1 VEKGDL
7 CQKNEPVR
15 NMDKPQILLTN
26 DDGIRS
32 PGLWAAAEAL
42 SALGFVTVVAPREQQ
57 SGSGRSMPVT
67 SDGVIR
73 EESMKVG
80 GKDWRVYAVGGTPAQ
95 AVLHAVLELMPQRPD
110 LIVSGINFG
119 ENVGAG
125 ITISGTIGAALEG
138 AALGIPSMAFSLET
152 DIKYHF
158 SHSTEVNFAAA
169 AHFTQFFARKLL
181 KGERAKDVDVLKV
194 DVPSD
199 ATPET
204 PWRIT
209 RQSRVRFFI
218 PVKPDRERLDEPTSI
233 GYRSLA
239 EYDALEPGTD
249 AHTLYVERLVA
260 VTPLSLDLTSRIA
273 LDDYETYLR
282 GINSV

>member
-1 VEKGDL
+1 MG
-7 CQKNEPVR
+7 NS
-15 NMDKPQILLTN
+15 DKPQILLTN

-57 SGSGRSMPVT
+57 SGSGRSMPIT
-67 SDGVIR
+67 SDGIIR
-73 EESMKVG
+73 EEYVEVG
-80 GKDWRVYAVGGTPAQ
+80 GKHWKVYAVGGTPAQ

-119 ENVGAG
+119 ENIGAG

-138 AALGIPSMAFSLET
+138 AAIGVPSMAVSLET

-158 SHSTEVNFAAA
+158 SHSTEVDFAAA
-169 AHFTQFFARKLL
+169 AYFTQFFSRKLL
-181 KGERAKDVDVLKV
+181 KVERMEDVDVLKV

-204 PWRIT
+204 PWRTT
-209 RQSRVRFFI
+209 RLSRVQFFI
-218 PVKPDRERLDEPTSI
+218 PVKPARKRLDEPTSI
-233 GYRSLA
+233 AYRSMA
-239 EYDALEPGTD
+239 ECDTLESGTD
-249 AHTLYVERLVA
+249 AHAICVERVVA

-273 LDDYETYLR
+273 LDDYEGFLR
-282 GINSV
+282 GMDPV